1 MPKTSIC
8 QTSARF
14 RNSKSFFINNMSMA
28 HNLLLCRTGRR
39 PMTLRI
45 ERERK
50 DERTELRIIGQIRAE
65 DLDHLKL
72 QMELSEPEI
81 RLDLD
86 EVTIVD
92 AAVIQFL
99 GQCEEGGT
107 RLQNCPLYVR
117 EWIKRW
123 RERE

>member
-1 MPKTSIC
+1 
-8 QTSARF
+8 
-14 RNSKSFFINNMSMA
+14 MA
-28 HNLLLCRTGRR
+28 HNLLLCRTGLR

-50 DERTELRIIGQIRAE
+50 GERTELRIIGQIRAE

-81 RLDLD
+81 QLDLD

-92 AAVIQFL
+92 GAVIQFL
-99 GQCEEGGT
+99 EECEEGGT